1 MKTERY
7 SMILKNSPMAF
18 AYHKIVLDSYSEPC
32 DYIFLEVNPA
42 FEEMTGLIGESIL
55 GKRVTEVIP
64 GIRNEAFD
72 FVGTYGKIALEGGT
86 AEFEQYSTGLK
97 RWYRIQ
103 VYSHEKNYF
112 AVNFLDISKEK
123 QQLAERESLME
134 LLKENEMQF
143 HRLIDNLPFSLI
155 ISHFDGM
162 ILYINAAG
170 MKLFE
175 MSGEVINRKSTLP
188 FWIDIRDRRNFLSA
202 IEEQKQ
208 IQDFEMHLRTDKG
221 NQFWARG
228 SGMMIKYH
236 NQLAILS
243 THHDITGRKA
253 METALKISEEKF
265 RLIFENA
272 GESILIVQNNCI
284 QIFNP
289 MVQRMTG
296 YSVQELTE
304 RSFIDFTHPEDR
316 KLALKSYHDRLTGRA
331 DSERSQYRI
340 VRKDGEIV
348 WIETHG
354 VKIDWKGHPAIQYF
368 IIDITEQKK
377 AQDALSASE
386 EQYRLITEF
395 ASDIIWVFN
404 YTNDKFTYISPSVY
418 QLLGYQPEEAM
429 ELKISQIIPEEYL
442 KLIEHR
448 TTEIIKE
455 FLEGAGSGKAHIME
469 VKNIHKNGQLVWF
482 ELSSKYRYNQKSEIE
497 IVGVSRNIEERKKAE
512 KEVLYLSY
520 HDQMTGLYNR
530 RFYEEELRRIDHIR
544 NLPITLVLADVN
556 GLKLT
561 NDAFGHIAG
570 DQLLIRTA
578 EVFTREFRQGDLIAR
593 IGGDEFVILLPR
605 TDGEETDRIIARI
618 KKALAAERCGNT
630 VLSVSFGAATK
641 QSMEQEM
648 ESIFIEA
655 ENTMYRRKLNESNS
669 MRNETIKI
677 ITHALYT
684 KNHTEEEH
692 SRRVGRLCGKI
703 AEAMELS
710 EEAINEI
717 ITAGFLHDIGKIGM
731 EEKLLRKAEPF
742 SQEEWA
748 EYKRHSEKGYQILK
762 ASSEFAQ
769 VAQYVLCH
777 HEQMDGQGYPRGIV
791 GEDIPIQ
798 SRILRLADAYDTMV
812 HPRGSA
818 EAMTKEEVT
827 RSIRESAGT
836 EFDVQI
842 AELFLEKVLPE
853 EVSPHHID
861 RITENKIQ

>member
-1 MKTERY
+1 
-7 SMILKNSPMAF
+7 
-18 AYHKIVLDSYSEPC
+18 
-32 DYIFLEVNPA
+32 
-42 FEEMTGLIGESIL
+42 
-55 GKRVTEVIP
+55 
-64 GIRNEAFD
+64 
-72 FVGTYGKIALEGGT
+72 
-86 AEFEQYSTGLK
+86 
-97 RWYRIQ
+97 

-123 QQLAERESLME
+123 QQLAERETLME

-162 ILYINAAG
+162 ILYINDAG

-175 MSGEVINRKSTLP
+175 MSGDVINRKSTIP
-188 FWIDIRDRRNFLSA
+188 FWVDITDRRSFLRA
-202 IEEQKQ
+202 IEEQGQ
-208 IQDFEMHLRTDKG
+208 IQDFEMNLMSDKG
-221 NQFWARG
+221 SHFWARG
-228 SGMMIKYH
+228 SGMMIKYQ
-236 NQLAILS
+236 NQVAILS
-243 THHDITGRKA
+243 THHDITERKV
-253 METALKISEEKF
+253 METALKMSEEKF

-272 GESILIVQNNCI
+272 AESILIVQNNSI
-284 QIFNP
+284 QFFNP
-289 MVQRMTG
+289 MVMKMSG
-296 YSVQELTE
+296 FFAEELSE
-304 RSFIDFTHPEDR
+304 CSFVDMIHPDDR
-316 KLALKSYHDRLTGRA
+316 KAAVKAYRDRLTGKGL
-331 DSERSQYRI
+331 SEKTQYRV

-348 WIETHG
+348 WIEAHG
-354 VKIDWKGHPAIQYF
+354 VKIEWRGIPAIQYF
-368 IIDITEQKK
+368 IIDITEQKR
-377 AQDALSASE
+377 AQDALRASE

-429 ELKISQIIPEEYL
+429 DLKLSQIIPEEYL
-442 KLIEHR
+442 MLVASR

-455 FLEGAGSGKAHIME
+455 FLDGAGSGKAHIME

-482 ELSSKYRYNQKSEIE
+482 ELSSKYRYNQRNEIE

-570 DQLLIRTA
+570 DQLLIKTA
-578 EVFTREFRQGDLIAR
+578 EVLTREFRQGDLIAR

-630 VLSVSFGAATK
+630 VVSVSFGAATK
-641 QSMEQEM
+641 QSMAQEM

-655 ENTMYRRKLNESNS
+655 ENTMYRRKLNESSS

-684 KNHTEEEH
+684 KNHTEEAH

-703 AEAMELS
+703 AEAMEMS

-731 EEKLLRKAEPF
+731 EEKLLSKAEPF
-742 SQEEWA
+742 SEEEWE
-748 EYKRHSEKGYQILK
+748 EYRRHSEKGYQILK

-777 HEQMDGQGYPRGIV
+777 HEQMDGQGYPRGIA

-798 SRILRLADAYDTMV
+798 SRILRLADAFDTMV
-812 HPRGSA
+812 HPRGY
-818 EAMTKEEVT
+818 EEVMTKEDAI
-827 RSIRESAGT
+827 RRIRELAGT
-836 EFDVQI
+836 EFDLQI
-842 AELFLEKVLPE
+842 AELFATKVLPE
-853 EVSPHHID
+853 YLSE
-861 RITENKIQ
+861 